1 MIRQDAVNIPVQLV
15 LLTYR
20 FNLRA
25 VRRGD
30 KDASAKAS
38 FARRA
43 TEMPVART
51 GGADARTTAVSEL
64 HVHRRDQQCPV
75 YVDTGRL
82 MHAAAC
88 ATISLC
94 PLFLRRRIPLARAVP
109 SIFLGGQFC
118 RSAKVT
124 LGNVRLSRE
133 PALTRRWP
141 HAVVSLEPNR
151 SRQQQQRTRAQ
162 LGLKEVSKD
171 GRDV

>member
-20 FNLRA
+20 CNLRA

-109 SIFLGGQFC
+109 SIFLGGRFC
-118 RSAKVT
+118 PGARRSRWAM
-124 LGNVRLSRE
+124 SR
-133 PALTRRWP
+133 ATCR
-141 HAVVSLEPNR
+141 VSLELNR
-151 SRQQQQRTRAQ
+151 SLQQQQRTRAQ
-162 LGLKEVSKD
+162 LGLKEISKD
-171 GRDV
+171 GRDVCGLRS